1 MLQGQYPWHDNVS
14 FNSDH
19 TLDSKMKQ
27 TVDILQNLIQKYGA
41 RIGLVLSLYIIG
53 QYGLLGFVNLLSKID
68 GSNSRYVDFGHIYLI
83 GFYTIIILGVTIL
96 HINKQSFLDD
106 NLSLW
111 IIALAC
117 FIRPAIGGKY
127 EAEYNGYM
135 LILTLYLVAYILINK
150 KTIRAI
156 SLKIVGGSLL
166 WALST
171 LLILALILASRDYKQ
186 PNISQTNLLFNF
198 LYHLSFVVVIEE
210 TLFRGLIFGFL
221 TLNSFKENVALATQ
235 GFLFWLIHFNQI
247 GDPLA
252 FFVFIPLLTLST
264 TIIMKKYKT
273 VFSPILVHLIVNIF
287 VNSLAAWVHFHI
299 IG

>member
-1 MLQGQYPWHDNVS
+1 
-14 FNSDH
+14 
-19 TLDSKMKQ
+19 
-27 TVDILQNLIQKYGA
+27 
-41 RIGLVLSLYIIG
+41 
-53 QYGLLGFVNLLSKID
+53 
-68 GSNSRYVDFGHIYLI
+68 
-83 GFYTIIILGVTIL
+83 
-96 HINKQSFLDD
+96 
-106 NLSLW
+106 
-111 IIALAC
+111 
-117 FIRPAIGGKY
+117 
-127 EAEYNGYM
+127 M

-150 KTIRAI
+150 KTIRTI

-186 PNISQTNLLFNF
+186 PSASQTSLLFDF

-221 TLNSFKENVALATQ
+221 TLNGFKENVAFATQ

-247 GDPLA
+247 GDPLV

-264 TIIMKKYKT
+264 TVIMKKYKT

-287 VNSLAAWVHFHI
+287 VNPLAAWFHFHI